1 MNNREYVWV
10 KPKKHRKR
18 NSPDSAATTWLFLNT
33 GGSGGRLFMSGTSLG
48 FFFKADFFRDNIER
62 TGLHFSILPSDI

>member
-18 NSPDSAATTWLFLNT
+18 NNPDSAATMWPLLNT
-33 GGSGGRLFMSGTSLG
+33 GGPGGRLFMSGTSFG
-48 FFFKADFFRDNIER
+48 IYYKTDFFRDNIER
-62 TGLHFSILPSDI
+62 TGLYFSILPSDI